1 MEIAKSALAFASI
14 AVILAFGTVARGQDT
29 KGPSATAPVPIEI
42 TNAKRIFIS
51 NGGVDAVILAA
62 YNRAE
67 QPDQAYNQFYA
78 AMKTWGRYELVAA
91 PADADLV
98 FEIRFVAPMSDCG
111 KETAYEPQ
119 LQLTIADVKTHFTL
133 WMLTEPVKGALR
145 RATWDKNVAQGVFG
159 LLQDIKKLAA
169 SPPATMSQ

>member
-1 MEIAKSALAFASI
+1 MNIVRSAVAFASI
-14 AVILAFGTVARGQDT
+14 AVFLGSVTVVRGQDT
-29 KGPSATAPVPIEI
+29 KAPSATAPVPVQI
-42 TNAKRIFIS
+42 TNAKRVFIS
-51 NGGVDAVILAA
+51 NDGVDTVILAA
-62 YNRAE
+62 YNRAG

-78 AMKTWGRYELVAA
+78 AMKSWGRYELVAA

-111 KETAYEPQ
+111 KVTVYDPQ

-145 RATWDKNVAQGVFG
+145 RATWDKNVVQGVSN
-159 LLQDIKKLAA
+159 LLQDIRKLAA
-169 SPPATMSQ
+169 SPSAAASQ

>member
-1 MEIAKSALAFASI
+1 MRIVKSVFVFASI
-14 AVILAFGTVARGQDT
+14 AVILASGTVVRGQDT
-29 KGPSATAPVPIEI
+29 KGPSATAPVPIQI

-51 NGGVDAVILAA
+51 NDGADAVILAA
-62 YNRAE
+62 YNRAD

-78 AMKTWGRYELVAA
+78 AMKSWGRYELVAA

-111 KETAYEPQ
+111 KALTYEPQ

-145 RATWDKNVAQGVFG
+145 RATWDRNVVQGVSS
-159 LLQDIKKLAA
+159 LLQDIRKLAA
-169 SPPATMSQ
+169 SPPATMSR